1 MNNNGER
8 INKYNEV
15 LIKYLNDLVKGLEP
29 DNELN
34 KELIESVT
42 ANFKKQLLEVNLDIA
57 DEGVKTLL
65 NNALKEYI
73 KILKYHFDHSD
84 IHKID
89 LSHSNN
95 YNINYEVSQVTNNLV
110 NAANNINKIPEY
122 INLVNRVK
130 ATLVGY
136 FVQTFPNVEDVEGIS
151 EKIVKDCIISC
162 LNNLSAS
169 KIDEFN
175 TNTLPTLISLG
186 DAIDYVKEITQEDI
200 EEANLKIND
209 ERDAFIYENMDVEIK
224 EGFEN
229 GIVTLSVTDSMGK
242 TILYEG
248 REAMEKLVSYNQL
261 FEASRPGKKADIS
274 KWEHLLEKMYEE
286 DALEE
291 QRRINNPV
299 EVPADNIMVNHID
312 DANNI
317 HINNPIPVEDTTT
330 NMNSNDV
337 SDLDIANTTNY
348 EETNV
353 PSEVAPPTVNIVADN
368 NNNNNPSVN
377 VTKFNNNLIK
387 NIASNPIY
395 DSNYNIPSSSGMS
408 DADVILSKNRIPL
421 EQEPVDNIMDTSSNH
436 NEQMIKNFLSNYDI
450 DVDNNNSSLTSTNKF
465 ITIDNSNGVESTNN
479 TAPTTNNFKNDFFN
493 ATRKVDVVEEKVES
507 KKDAEIQEIKS
518 IMGIREEDNIN
529 DKDIYSGSF
538 SFVPNFDNPNQ
549 ERDDFIKKATGIDIE
564 EDIDNQGSLY
574 LKVTEPT
581 GREQIYTGKE
591 AINMIRNYNRT
602 YLDANPGKRVD
613 TSLIDR
619 FE

>member
-15 LIKYLNDLVKGLEP
+15 LIKYLNDLVTGLEP
-29 DNELN
+29 SNELN
-34 KELIESVT
+34 SELIESVT
-42 ANFKKQLLEVNLDIA
+42 NNFKKQLSEVNLDIA
-57 DEGVKTLL
+57 DDGVKTLL
-65 NNALKEYI
+65 SNALKEYI

-89 LSHSNN
+89 ISHSNN

-122 INLVNRVK
+122 INLVNRIK

-136 FVQTFPNVEDVEGIS
+136 FVQTFPNVEDVEGVS
-151 EKIVKDCIISC
+151 ERIVKDCIISC
-162 LNNLSAS
+162 LNNLSTS

-229 GIVTLSVTDSMGK
+229 GVVTLSVTDSMGK
-242 TILYEG
+242 TTLYEG

-286 DALEE
+286 DALDE
-291 QRRINNPV
+291 QRRANNPV
-299 EVPADNIMVNHID
+299 EVPVDDGMVNNMDDTNSFPID
-312 DANNI
+312 NT
-317 HINNPIPVEDTTT
+317 IPVEDTTT
-330 NMNSNDV
+330 NINSNNA

-353 PSEVAPPTVNIVADN
+353 PSEVAPPTVDIVVDDSN
-368 NNNNNPSVN
+368 NNNSSVN

-387 NIASNPIY
+387 DIASNPIY
-395 DSNYNIPSSSGMS
+395 DSSYNIPSSSGMS
-408 DADVILSKNRIPL
+408 EADTILSKNSIPL
-421 EQEPVDNIMDTSSNH
+421 EQEPVNNTIDTSSNQ

-450 DVDNNNSSLTSTNKF
+450 DVDNNNNPTSTNKF
-465 ITIDNSNGVESTNN
+465 ITVDNSNEVESNIN
-479 TAPTTNNFKNDFFN
+479 TPPTTNNFANDFLN

-518 IMGIREEDNIN
+518 IMGIREENNVN
-529 DKDIYSGSF
+529 DKEIYNGSF

-549 ERDDFIKKATGIDIE
+549 ERDDFIKRATGIDIE

-602 YLDANPGKRVD
+602 YLDANPGKKVD

>member
-130 ATLVGY
+130 TTLVGY
-136 FVQTFPNVEDVEGIS
+136 FVQTFPNVEDVQDVAER
-151 EKIVKDCIISC
+151 IVKDCIISC

-186 DAIDYVKEITQEDI
+186 DSIDYVEEITQKDI

-229 GIVTLSVTDSMGK
+229 GVVTLSVTDSMGK
-242 TILYEG
+242 TTLYEG

-261 FEASRPGKKADIS
+261 FEASRPGKRADIS
-274 KWEHLLEKMYEE
+274 KWEHLLIKMYEE

-291 QRRINNPV
+291 QRRANNPV
-299 EVPADNIMVNHID
+299 EVPVDGNIENSNMNEM
-312 DANNI
+312 NNVP
-317 HINNPIPVEDTTT
+317 INNPMPVDDTTT
-330 NMNSNDV
+330 NMNTNTTNNNV

-348 EETNV
+348 EETNI
-353 PSEVAPPTVNIVADN
+353 PSEVAPPSVDIIVDN
-368 NNNNNPSVN
+368 NNNNTSVN
-377 VTKFNNNLIK
+377 VHKFNNNLIK
-387 NIASNPIY
+387 DIASNPIY
-395 DSNYNIPSSSGMS
+395 DSSYNIPSSSGMS
-408 DADVILSKNRIPL
+408 DAEIVLSKNNIPL
-421 EQEPVDNIMDTSSNH
+421 EQEPVDTNSNQ

-450 DVDNNNSSLTSTNKF
+450 NVDNNNNNNNNSTNKF
-465 ITIDNSNGVESTNN
+465 ITVDDTDKVE
-479 TAPTTNNFKNDFFN
+479 PTPPPITNNFANDFLN

-518 IMGIREEDNIN
+518 IMGIREENNIN
-529 DKDIYSGSF
+529 DKEIYNGSF

-549 ERDDFIKKATGIDIE
+549 DRDDFIKRATGIDIE
-564 EDIDNQGSLY
+564 EDVDNQGSLY

-581 GREQIYTGKE
+581 GREQVYTGKE
-591 AINMIRNYNRT
+591 AINMIKNYNRT
-602 YLDANPGKRVD
+602 YLDANPGKKVD

-619 FE
+619 FDY